1 MQSLEA
7 LLSRSDT
14 TSVLLML
21 AFLLSPAVVPFS
33 IALGLLAGL
42 LLLEIAALVM
52 GGSVLGSGGEDID
65 LDAPA
70 GFDPAFDLGD
80 LPDLTK
86 IDTGGIDP
94 ADLDL
99 GPGDAPSPADTGA
112 GLAGAL
118 GIGKVPFLIWL
129 AALLAGFGLS
139 GYVLQSVTSNII
151 GAPLPALV
159 AVLPAGVIGIWF
171 ARAYGGLLARLIP
184 KTETSVRSDAMLNRR
199 QGVVSQGTARRHA
212 PAEVRVLDGYG
223 NFHFIRAEPLDA
235 KEEIPVGTEV
245 LVLRVRLGPERGKFR
260 IVALSQL

>member
-1 MQSLEA
+1 
-7 LLSRSDT
+7 
-14 TSVLLML
+14 ML
-21 AFLLSPAVVPFS
+21 DFLLSPAVVPFS

-42 LLLEIAALVM
+42 LVLEIVALLL
-52 GGSVLGSGGEDID
+52 GGSVLGSGGEDLD

-80 LPDLTK
+80 LPDLDK

-99 GPGDAPSPADTGA
+99 GQGDTLAPADPGT

-118 GIGKVPFLIWL
+118 GIGKVQFLIWL

-139 GYVLQSVTSNII
+139 GYTLQSVTNTSI
-151 GAPLPALV
+151 GAPLPALI
-159 AVLPAGVIGIWF
+159 AVLPAGLIGLWF

-199 QGVVSQGTARRHA
+199 HGVVSQGTARRNA
-212 PAEVRVLDGYG
+212 PAEVRVLDSYG

-235 KEEIPVGTEV
+235 NDEIPAGTDV

-260 IVALSQL
+260 IVALSQI

>member
-1 MQSLEA
+1 
-7 LLSRSDT
+7 
-14 TSVLLML
+14 ML
-21 AFLLSPAVVPFS
+21 DFLLSPAVVPFS

-52 GGSVLGSGGEDID
+52 GGSVLGSGGEDVD

-70 GFDPAFDLGD
+70 GFDPGFDLDD
-80 LPDLTK
+80 LPDLGK
-86 IDTGGIDP
+86 IDMGGLDP

-99 GPGDAPSPADTGA
+99 GNGDTPVPAPTGGGVAD
-112 GLAGAL
+112 AL
-118 GIGKVPFLIWL
+118 GLGKVPVLIWL

-139 GYVLQSVTSNII
+139 GYVLQSVTANII

-159 AVLPAGVIGIWF
+159 AVLPAGVIGVWF

-199 QGVVSQGTARRHA
+199 QGVVSQGTARRNA

-235 KEEIPVGTEV
+235 NDAIPAGTDV
-245 LVLRVRLGPERGKFR
+245 LVLRIGLGPDRGKFR

>member
-1 MQSLEA
+1 
-7 LLSRSDT
+7 
-14 TSVLLML
+14 ML
-21 AFLLSPAVVPFS
+21 DFLLSPAVVPFS

-42 LLLEIAALVM
+42 LVLEITALVM
-52 GGSVLGSGGEDID
+52 GGSIFGDAGEDAAGGGGFDKGPAVDLID
-65 LDAPA
+65 LPA
-70 GFDPAFDLGD
+70 SVDLSQ
-80 LPDLTK
+80 
-86 IDTGGIDP
+86 IDTGGIDL

-99 GPGDAPSPADTGA
+99 GNFGSDPATPAPTGGVA
-112 GLAGAL
+112 AAL

-139 GYVLQSVTSNII
+139 GYVLQSVTSSII

-159 AVLPAGVIGIWF
+159 AVLPAGVIGVWF

-199 QGVVSQGTARRHA
+199 QGIVSQGTARRNT

-223 NFHFIRAEPLDA
+223 NFHFIRAEPLDCND
-235 KEEIPVGTEV
+235 EIPAGTEV